1 LLDLF
6 PRTKLKLAIPVGA
19 ADKPRFWVER
29 FCVWGEGN
37 EPVQQI
43 LFKPGLNIIWSPD
56 SRSEDDPIGHG
67 AGKTTF
73 CRLLRF
79 CLGEN
84 SFGSGEQQEKIKAAF
99 PTGKVGIEVHVDG
112 VRWAIVRPFRR
123 YNRETV
129 VRDATLEQALAA
141 EHPTEMMDAF
151 IIAVQSAFFDG
162 VHKLLPQKVREEEV
176 WEAALAWLSRDQECR
191 FDGPLDWRHAH
202 TDSES
207 TVRNLKLEE
216 RSQVARAILGCFSSD
231 EAVLEQEGSA
241 AAPSSADIEADRLAW
256 AINRQQRKLAEAL
269 GTDAILG
276 ISSLDMDLLEQQ
288 VRERFPGLPEVTR
301 SALRIARQSAFNQ
314 LRRASQKLREVE
326 EAYNAQLVEHTG
338 NQGLTVQK
346 RGITDSYSAS
356 VTVSSQPACRVCSVP
371 LDRIFEEGC
380 PCSTADADLDLI
392 QQCHRQSLE
401 DLQMAVD
408 AEAVSKKKL
417 AELAISVTQAKALEA
432 AASQTFQAAEA
443 DENEVKSASDEGS
456 RLLDTIENLR
466 GLIRDHE
473 LCVSQIAEDGQ
484 KARERTIQLKSLR
497 TGSRRTI
504 QGLSARFDDV
514 LRELFPGEVTGA
526 VSLDG
531 PNLELRV
538 GPGAR
543 STAAIDS
550 WKAVAFDL
558 SALTLA
564 CEGLA
569 HLPPW
574 LLHDSPREADLGES
588 IYERL
593 FTFVSTLEQMAQFQ
607 YIVTTT
613 TPPPAD
619 MRKAPYLR
627 ATLKGGP
634 ASDRLLGC
642 TL

>member
-1 LLDLF
+1 M
-6 PRTKLKLAIPVGA
+6 PVGA

-37 EPVQQI
+37 KPVREI
-43 LFKPGLNIIWSPD
+43 LLKPGLNIIWSPD

-84 SFGSGEQQEKIKAAF
+84 SFGSGEQQDRIKSAF
-99 PTGKVGIEVHVDG
+99 PTGKVGVEVHVDG

-129 VRDATLEQALAA
+129 VRDATVELALVA
-141 EHPTEMMDAF
+141 EHPTETMAAF
-151 IIAVQSAFFDG
+151 ITAVQSAFFGG

-216 RSQVARAILGCFSSD
+216 RSQVARAILGCFSAD

-241 AAPSSADIEADRLAW
+241 SAPSSADIEADRLAW

-288 VRERFPGLPEVTR
+288 VRERFPGLPEATR
-301 SALRIARQSAFNQ
+301 TALRIATQSA
-314 LRRASQKLREVE
+314 LSRHRRATQKLRDLQDS
-326 EAYNAQLVEHTG
+326 YNAQLVEHTG
-338 NQGLTVQK
+338 KMGLTVQK

-392 QQCHRQSLE
+392 KQRHTQSVE
-401 DLQMAVD
+401 DLLAAGAAETASKEHLDALATAV
-408 AEAVSKKKL
+408 V
-417 AELAISVTQAKALEA
+417 QAKAIEEA
-432 AASQTFQAAEA
+432 GLQALLIAEA
-443 DENEVKSASDEGS
+443 DENEAKSASDEGY
-456 RLLDTIENLR
+456 RLLDTIETLR

-473 LCVSQIAEDGQ
+473 SCVSQIAEEGH
-484 KARERTIQLKSLR
+484 KTRERTGQLKSLR
-497 TGSRRTI
+497 AGSRRTI
-504 QGLSARFDDV
+504 QGLSARFDEV
-514 LRELFPGEVTGA
+514 LRELFPGEVTGT

-531 PNLELRV
+531 PNLELKV
-538 GPGAR
+538 GPGER

-593 FTFVSTLEQMAQFQ
+593 FTFVSTLEQMARFQ

-613 TPPPAD
+613 TPPPAA
-619 MRKAPYLR
+619 MRKEPYLR

-634 ASDRLLGC
+634 ATDRLLGC